1 MPDST
6 PPEVPAELVDQVRAG
21 WSLLLGAYD
30 GKVPLEKLA
39 ELAIREALAYAR
51 EQDRFLEGQINERE
65 RCMDLAQVLVAHLR
79 AQGDPESDA
88 WARALDWFR
97 QRIKGGHLSIYA
109 RQAFDERFGKVDW
122 PAPEADSSLPE
133 KG

>member
-6 PPEVPAELVDQVRAG
+6 SPEVPAELVDQVRAG

-30 GKVPLEKLA
+30 GKVPLMALA

-51 EQDRFLEGQINERE
+51 EQAKTIVVINGNEYE
-65 RCMDLAQVLVAHLR
+65 VGEWDLR
-79 AQGDPESDA
+79 DPGIEPDD
-88 WARALDWFR
+88 DWTWT
-97 QRIKGGHLSIYA
+97 LYA
-109 RQAFDERFGKVDW
+109 TRVS
-122 PAPEADSSLPE
+122 PDSSTE

>member
-1 MPDST
+1 MADST

-51 EQDRFLEGQINERE
+51 EQAKAIVVINGNEYKVGEWDLREPGSGPDDDCTWTLYATRVPDSTSKEG
-65 RCMDLAQVLVAHLR
+65 
-79 AQGDPESDA
+79 
-88 WARALDWFR
+88 
-97 QRIKGGHLSIYA
+97 
-109 RQAFDERFGKVDW
+109 
-122 PAPEADSSLPE
+122 
-133 KG
+133 

>member
-21 WSLLLGAYD
+21 WSLLLGAYE

-51 EQDRFLEGQINERE
+51 EEAKTIVTINDEQFE
-65 RCMDLAQVLVAHLR
+65 VGEWDLR
-79 AQGDPESDA
+79 DPGNGPDD
-88 WARALDWFR
+88 DWTWT
-97 QRIKGGHLSIYA
+97 LYA
-109 RQAFDERFGKVDW
+109 TPVSS
-122 PAPEADSSLPE
+122 DSSTE
-133 KG
+133 EG